1 LGLAKPS
8 FAGPE
13 NSLLFLDIFL
23 GGLMDLNIFKKKEE
37 NKVEENKVEETS
49 KEEKDSLI
57 GRYNEPCS
65 LCNKAPT
72 DKHWAG
78 QYFHKKCF
86 RKLRK
91 GAKGMI

>member
-1 LGLAKPS
+1 
-8 FAGPE
+8 
-13 NSLLFLDIFL
+13 
-23 GGLMDLNIFKKKEE
+23 MDLNIFKKKDEKKETE
-37 NKVEENKVEETS
+37 NEGSEDAVSSAGK
-49 KEEKDSLI
+49 
-57 GRYNEPCS
+57 YNEPCS

-72 DKHWAG
+72 DKHWGG